1 MNIAVY
7 SDKFSGTLSASEVIG
22 TVKELFQNNSI
33 EAAYFPVTDGGE
45 DSTKIFKEYGITVK
59 QSLKIKDLVGNEKVI
74 ELLDVSGDDNP
85 RSANMKRMPE
95 IKYNDAAKFDD
106 IILLYFFFLFPVHL
120 QHSLCYQKTSK
131 YIYCSK
137 KYCYKSKHV

>member
-59 QSLKIKDLVGNEKVI
+59 QSLKIKDLN
-74 ELLDVSGDDNP
+74 
-85 RSANMKRMPE
+85 
-95 IKYNDAAKFDD
+95 
-106 IILLYFFFLFPVHL
+106 LLYITLFYFLLNSLFLSL
-120 QHSLCYQKTSK
+120 QKSL
-131 YIYCSK
+131 
-137 KYCYKSKHV
+137 